1 MKKFDLKKQK
11 SIGLIGLTLLACLL
25 VFAAC
30 DFLFPKKDKE
40 DPVEEVYQPKEVS
53 GTIALPTGS
62 TLDVSKCTVQ
72 SVYGDAVITGNSF
85 SMKVESATVQQ
96 MIYFTNAKKD
106 ILMAGF
112 INSNEANPALNSETT
127 TLAVIMLLLQAGGSD
142 QAEWDKLVT
151 KVKASSK
158 FPNIK
163 AKVEAL
169 IKSEKDIFSETN
181 TDLITACVD
190 FIKDI
195 SVTLKNASVDKDI
208 SPLVVTSAGNKV
220 SITNNGKAPLY
231 QITMKK
237 DGAQVDQQSLLAADP
252 VKMSIG
258 NILTWKWGVC
268 SPPDPI
274 EFTLSKT
281 GDYEFRASSWDADPL
296 LLSPRFN
303 NAVLVTNQLLCTF
316 GFPLS
321 NACAK
326 ETANFMYNL
335 MVSTV
340 ISIRTANKDVNDA
353 IRVFLDFMVLKAS
366 AFTEMIAKC
375 ATETNPA
382 KLGEYTEKFVKA
394 AKFGLKCFDVLGKA
408 ESGITS
414 ASLLGLWA
422 YQPTE
427 ITFCKHYENDLLL
440 SCGTGFFNAVTCNLH
455 NSNGKNFINY
465 KMNWGGT
472 TYDSW
477 SSNYFNIG
485 TTFKPVT
492 CTITPTNFRIEG
504 KSPTNA
510 DHKFSVTGTIKD
522 LIITDI
528 TLTELQ
534 NEYTGGVLEYSTS
547 KQLILTNLSIS
558 LNDISSTGYNTVDY
572 FKNSSAKIV
581 SITDT
586 YKYWDKKNSK
596 MIVNREVVGNIIS
609 SVFDL
614 DGKIQISFS
623 TVK

>member
-1 MKKFDLKKQK
+1 M
-11 SIGLIGLTLLACLL
+11 GHIGLTLVACLL
-25 VFAAC
+25 VIAAC
-30 DFLFPKKDKE
+30 DFLSPEKE
-40 DPVEEVYQPKEVS
+40 NDDNVEEVYQPKEFG
-53 GTIALPTGS
+53 GTIALPAGS

-85 SMKVESATVQQ
+85 SMKVESAKVQQ
-96 MIYFTNAKKD
+96 MIYFADAKKD

-112 INSNEANPALNSETT
+112 INSNEVNPTLNSETT
-127 TLAVIMLLLQAGGSD
+127 SLAIIMLLLQAGGSD
-142 QAEWDKLVT
+142 QADWDKLVA

-158 FPNIK
+158 FPNLK

-181 TDLITACVD
+181 TDLIATCVD

-208 SPLVVTSAGNKV
+208 SPLVVTSSGNKV

-237 DGAQVDQQSLLAADP
+237 DGVQIDQQSLLAADP

-274 EFTLSKT
+274 EFTLSKP

-303 NAVLVTNQLLCTF
+303 NTILITNQLLCTF

-340 ISIRTANKDVNDA
+340 ISMRTANKDVNDA
-353 IRVFLDFMVLKAS
+353 IRVFLDFMVVKAS
-366 AFTEMIAKC
+366 GFAEMIAKC
-375 ATETNPA
+375 ATETNSA

-440 SCGTGFFNAVTCNLH
+440 SCGTGLFNAVTCNL
-455 NSNGKNFINY
+455 NSSSGKSFINY

-472 TYDSW
+472 TYDPMSN
-477 SSNYFNIG
+477 NYFSIG
-485 TTFKPVT
+485 TTFKPT
-492 CTITPTNFRIEG
+492 TSTITSTNFKIEG

-510 DHKFSVTGTIKD
+510 DHKYSVSGTIKD

-528 TLTELQ
+528 TLTELN

-547 KQLILTNLSIS
+547 KQIILTNLSIS
-558 LNDISSTGYNTVDY
+558 LNDISSSGYNSVEY

-586 YKYWDKKNSK
+586 YKYWDKRNSK
-596 MIVNREVVGNIIS
+596 MIVNREVVGNINS

-614 DGKIQISFS
+614 DGKIQINFS